1 MRNTVGGGQ
10 VKLGEALKAVAAAR
24 ALPVA
29 RDGFLVCGFE
39 PLHLPVFLQARF
51 LAREPGQTL
60 RVSHGLFGDLMGN
73 VERARAAA
81 PAVAWVVLEWNDLDP
96 RLGYRSS
103 GPWGGERQA
112 DVIASVRARLEAL
125 RTVIGGLAQASL
137 VVVVAPSLP
146 FPLFGFTPGWQASE
160 AELTLEH
167 LLAGWLLALAGVERV
182 RVLQASKLAA
192 HSPPAA
198 RGDVRAE
205 LATGFP
211 YTLEHA
217 SALAEALIELAF
229 PAAPKKGLITDLDD
243 TLWAGIVGEVGAAG
257 VGWSQADKAQIHGL
271 YQSLLGQ
278 LSEAGVLLAIASK
291 NERDVVDAALA
302 RPDVLIG
309 SSAFFPVAVSWGPKS
324 ESVSAILRAWN
335 IAADAV
341 VVVDDSLMELEEIRR
356 QHPGITALPF
366 TPKDARAALELLSRL
381 RDLFG
386 KPAVLAKDKLR
397 LASIRNAASFEQAAR
412 GADLDDFLAGLDGV
426 VTFDALKRAGNARLL
441 ELINKTNQFNLN
453 GLRLSES
460 EWASWLA
467 EPDGVVLGVAYT
479 DRYGALGTIA
489 VVVGKMVEP
498 GVLELAHWVLSCR
511 AFSRRIEEHT
521 LRYLFRAHDCRAIRL
536 SYRQTARNQ
545 PFRELL
551 GRLELEPASSG
562 PELARDHFER
572 VVGRLPHRDVVAEG
586 ASGGA

>member
-1 MRNTVGGGQ
+1 

-29 RDGFLVCGFE
+29 SEGFLVCGFE
-39 PLHLPVFLQARF
+39 PLHLPVFLQAAYG
-51 LAREPGQTL
+51 ARDPGHAL
-60 RVSHGLFGDLMGN
+60 RVHHGLFGDLVGN
-73 VERARAAA
+73 LERARAAK

-103 GPWGGERQA
+103 GPWGGERQG
-112 DVIASVRARLEAL
+112 DVITSVRARLDALEAAIA
-125 RTVIGGLAQASL
+125 RLAESTL
-137 VVVVAPSLP
+137 VVVAPPSLT
-146 FPLFGFTPGWQASE
+146 FPLFGFTPGCQASE
-160 AELTLEH
+160 PELTLEH
-167 LLAGWLLALAGVERV
+167 LLVGWLRALARVERV
-182 RVLQASKLAA
+182 RVLHPSKLAA
-192 HSPPAA
+192 QSPVAA

-217 SALAEALIELAF
+217 SALAAALIELAY
-229 PAAPKKGLITDLDD
+229 PAPPKKGLITDLDD
-243 TLWAGIVGEVGAAG
+243 TLWAGIVGEVGADG
-257 VGWSQADKAQIHGL
+257 VYWSQADKAQIHGL
-271 YQSLLGQ
+271 YQSLLRQ

-291 NERDVVDAALA
+291 NERDVVDAAMA
-302 RPDVLIG
+302 RPDVLIDAA
-309 SSAFFPVAVSWGPKS
+309 SFFPVAVSWGPKS

-341 VVVDDSLMELEEIRR
+341 VVVDDSPMELEEIRR
-356 QHPGITALPF
+356 EHPGITALPF
-366 TPKDARAALELLSRL
+366 TPRDPRAALDLLSRL

-386 KPAVLAKDKLR
+386 KPAVLAEDKLR

-412 GADLDDFLAGLDGV
+412 GTDVDGFLAGLDGA
-426 VTFDALKRAGNARLL
+426 VTFDARKRESLPRLL

-453 GLRLSES
+453 GLRVSES

-467 EPDGVVLGVAYT
+467 DPTSLVIGVAYG

-489 VVVGKMVEP
+489 AVVGKMAEP
-498 GVLELAHWVLSCR
+498 GVLDIAHWVLSCR

-521 LRYLFRAHDCRAIRL
+521 LRHLFSEYRCETIRL
-536 SYRQTARNQ
+536 SYRETARNQ

-551 GRLELEPASSG
+551 ARLELAAVPAG
-562 PELARDHFER
+562 GLQIERGHFER
-572 VVGRLPHRDVVAEG
+572 VAGRLPHRDVIAEG
-586 ASGGA
+586 MADRA

>member
-1 MRNTVGGGQ
+1 M
-10 VKLGEALKAVAAAR
+10 KLGEALKAVAAAR
-24 ALPVA
+24 SLPVA

-39 PLHLPVFLQARF
+39 PLHLPVFLQASFQSRD
-51 LAREPGQTL
+51 PGHAL
-60 RVSHGLFGDLMGN
+60 RVSHGLFGDLAGN

-81 PAVAWVVLEWNDLDP
+81 PGVAWVVLEWNDLDP

-103 GPWGGERQA
+103 GPWGGERQG
-112 DVIASVRARLEAL
+112 DVIASVQLRLEAL
-125 RTVIGGLAQASL
+125 ETAIARLAESTL
-137 VVVVAPSLP
+137 VVVAPPSLP
-146 FPLFGFTPGWQASE
+146 FPLFGFTPGGQASE
-160 AELTLEH
+160 AELALEH
-167 LLAGWLLALAGVERV
+167 MLVGWLRALARVERV
-182 RVLQASKLAA
+182 RVLHPGKLAA
-192 HSPPAA
+192 QSPASA

-211 YTLEHA
+211 YSLEHA
-217 SALAEALIELAF
+217 SALSAALVALAF

-257 VGWSQADKAQIHGL
+257 VYWSQAEKAQIHGL
-271 YQSLLGQ
+271 YQSLLRQ

-302 RPDVLIG
+302 RPDALID
-309 SSAFFPVAVSWGPKS
+309 SAAFFPIAVSWGPKS

-341 VVVDDSLMELEEIRR
+341 VVVDDSPMELAEICRE
-356 QHPGITALPF
+356 HPGITALPF
-366 TPKDARAALELLSRL
+366 TPKDPRAALDLLSRL

-386 KPAVLAKDKLR
+386 KPAVLAEDKLR
-397 LASIRNAASFEQAAR
+397 LASIRNAAGFEQAAR
-412 GADLDDFLAGLDGV
+412 GADLDGFLAGLDGV
-426 VTFDALKRAGNARLL
+426 VTFDRHKRDGNARLL

-453 GLRLSES
+453 GQRVSES

-467 EPDGVVLGVAYT
+467 DPDSVVIGVTYS

-489 VVVGKMVEP
+489 VVVGRLVQP
-498 GVLELAHWVLSCR
+498 GVLHLAHWVLSCR

-521 LRYLFRAHDCRAIRL
+521 LRFLFDALGCQSIRL
-536 SYRQTARNQ
+536 SYRETARNQ

-551 GRLELEPASSG
+551 GRLELVPSA
-562 PELARDHFER
+562 ELQIEREHFER
-572 VVGRLPHRDVVAEG
+572 AAGPLPHRDAIAEG
-586 ASGGA
+586 V